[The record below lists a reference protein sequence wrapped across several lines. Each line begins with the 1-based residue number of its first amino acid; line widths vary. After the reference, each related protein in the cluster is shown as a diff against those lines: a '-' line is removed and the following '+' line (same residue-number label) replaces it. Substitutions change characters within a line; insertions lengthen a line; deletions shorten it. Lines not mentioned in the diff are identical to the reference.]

1 MGIFLFYAYDFP
13 FPTFT
18 AYALRTAYVGIIFFL
33 DSIVFALLTASLAIG
48 SGPYSSVYCGRQPPN
63 ETFTPPT
70 GFQAAPMAV
79 ALIALVIIAFY
90 TLHRVRLPYQEANR
104 PRSIMTFSALCPVSL
119 TNNRQIVNSLMFIIR
134 LPSSGEGNLQSD
146 FSGLPNPGIAAYIA
160 MVISCLATFV
170 GTAPHQA
177 EEGHAAGPS
186 MSTNSY
192 YKPSFKNPGLSGT
205 AEKQRPLQTT
215 YDHWTE
221 IPV

>member
-90 TLHRVRLPYQEANR
+90 TLHR
-104 PRSIMTFSALCPVSL
+104 RSVPGQPNQL
-119 TNNRQIVNSLMFIIR
+119 TDVYN
-134 LPSSGEGNLQSD
+134 PSSIVGRGKPAIGFLWPPKPRHRCVYRNGYLML
-146 FSGLPNPGIAAYIA
+146 GHLCR
-160 MVISCLATFV
+160 ISWILCRLS